1 MNAKVLS
8 TYGLEIDGKRFP
20 YLYEAFATGDTEGI
34 MAMFRD
40 AYMNI
45 PYDMFMEK
53 ENNYQVAFYSA
64 LMFLGFERVDA
75 EEKTNIGRMDISV
88 KVKDDLYYI
97 IELKLDESADKA
109 LKQIKEKRY
118 YEKYE
123 KKGSTIHL
131 LGINF
136 SSKER
141 NITEWKEEI
150 LEF

>member
-1 MNAKVLS
+1 MLKALS
-8 TYGLEIDGKRFP
+8 FD
-20 YLYEAFATGDTEGI
+20 
-34 MAMFRD
+34 
-40 AYMNI
+40 
-45 PYDMFMEK
+45 
-53 ENNYQVAFYSA
+53 S
-64 LMFLGFERVDA
+64 VDA

-97 IELKLDESADKA
+97 IELKLDESAEKA

-123 KKGSTIHL
+123 KKGNTIHL

-141 NITEWKEEI
+141 NITEWKEEV
-150 LEF
+150 LLK